1 MILKKTR
8 GEKARMHETRKIQKT
23 GGSTFVVSLPK
34 RWVQTA
40 GLKKGDQVVLSVTGD
55 GTLTVD
61 PHFPRESEKL
71 VKTIDV
77 TQDTDPRALTRQLI
91 GSYVTG
97 YDVIEIRA
105 KGRIPVELR
114 RTIQD
119 FARRVI
125 GPEVVEESSNLV
137 VLQDVA
143 DHSDLDMRKVV
154 RRMHLMARN
163 MLEESIKSV
172 KELDRGMADEV
183 IARDDE
189 VDRLHWFVEK
199 QHAMTRRNI
208 SFAVK
213 MKSTWLESD
222 SMLSTSKALER
233 IADHATRI
241 AHSVELL
248 GDSRIDSDTMKELE
262 QLGMDA
268 ISILDCSIEALF
280 KRDSSQANHCIER
293 TSSLREKSN
302 AFLDETMKKRGKVA
316 VGLAFATESIE
327 RTCGYSSDIAEIA
340 INLAEG
346 Q

>member
-1 MILKKTR
+1 MQ
-8 GEKARMHETRKIQKT
+8 ETRRIQKT

-34 RWVQTA
+34 KWIQTT
-40 GLKKGDQVVLSVTGD
+40 GLKKGDQVALGVTGD

-61 PHFPRESEKL
+61 PHMPRESEKL
-71 VKTIDV
+71 VKIVEVNNAT
-77 TQDTDPRALTRQLI
+77 DTRALLRQLI
-91 GSYVTG
+91 GTYVTG

-105 KGRIPVELR
+105 KGRIPAELR
-114 RTIQD
+114 KVIQD

-125 GPEVVEESSNLV
+125 GPEVVEESSSLV

-143 DHSDLDMRKVV
+143 DHADLDMRKVV
-154 RRMHLMARN
+154 RRMHLMAKN

-172 KELDRGMADEV
+172 KELDKGMADEI

-199 QHAMTRRNI
+199 QHAMIRRNI
-208 SFAVK
+208 SFAAK

-241 AHSVELL
+241 AHSVDLL
-248 GDSRIDSDTMKELE
+248 GDSKIDSDTMKNLE
-262 QLGMDA
+262 QLSA
-268 ISILDCSIEALF
+268 EAVSILDCSIEALF

-293 TSSLREKSN
+293 TSGLREKTN
-302 AFLDETMKKRGKVA
+302 AFLDETMKKRGKTA
-316 VGLAFATESIE
+316 VGLAFAAESIE
-327 RTCGYSSDIAEIA
+327 RTGGYSSDIAEIA